1 MLLGA
6 AAVSS
11 RDWRR
16 IPGRTA
22 ATFIQILV
30 HHEGKERSED
40 LRAGAAFCRNEVM
53 TR

>member
-1 MLLGA
+1 VLLGA

-16 IPGRTA
+16 MPDGRSDVH
-22 ATFIQILV
+22 QILV
-30 HHEGKERSED
+30 HHEGKGTIRR
-40 LRAGAAFCRNEVM
+40 LARRGGILRNEVM